1 MKRIIIFISL
11 VLIGT
16 STVLAQSPGVIIDPS
31 LTETAVKQN
40 TISGFISGSLVM
52 PKSVSGKIPV
62 VLIIGDAGAIDRD
75 GNNPKT
81 GLAANTYKIMA
92 NDLGKRGIASLRYDK
107 RLVGQSESSLK
118 ESQLKIDDYSDDAV
132 SLINM
137 LHDDP
142 RFSSII
148 LFGHGEGSIVG
159 MIASLE
165 EPIKGFISAEGA
177 GESAD
182 KLIAEQMKSKPKFV
196 ADEMQ
201 AILDS
206 LRKGKTTEKVDLALY
221 SIARPSLQ
229 TFLMSWCRCVPARG
243 IKTLKVPVLI
253 VQGTTDLSIKPV
265 NAEKLKKAKS
275 DASLLM
281 IKDMNHILRNA
292 PEDEEKNMATYAEP
306 DLPLKPEFVTG
317 ITAFIARLK

>member
-1 MKRIIIFISL
+1 MKRIIFFLSL
-11 VLIGT
+11 PLIAA
-16 STVLAQSPGVIIDPS
+16 SAAFAQSPGVSIDPS
-31 LTETAVKQN
+31 LNETAVKQS
-40 TISGFISGSLVM
+40 TISGFISGSLVT
-52 PKSVSGKIPV
+52 PKNAQGKVPV

-92 NDLGKRGIASLRYDK
+92 NDLGKQGIASLRYDK
-107 RLVGQSESSLK
+107 RLVGQSESSVK

-148 LFGHGEGSIVG
+148 LFGHGEGSLVG
-159 MIASLE
+159 MIASLD

-182 KLIAEQMKSKPKFV
+182 KILTEQMKSKPKFI
-196 ADEMQ
+196 ADEFQ

-206 LRKGKTTEKVDLALY
+206 LRKGKTTDKVDLALY
-221 SIARPSLQ
+221 NIARPSLQ

-243 IKTLKVPVLI
+243 IKTFKVPVLI
-253 VQGTTDLSIKPV
+253 IQGTTDLAIKPV

-275 DASLLM
+275 DAGLLM
-281 IKDMNHILRNA
+281 IKNMNHILRDA
-292 PEDEEKNMATYAEP
+292 PQDEEKNMATYTNP
-306 DLPLKPEFVTG
+306 DVPLKAEFVTG
-317 ITAFIARLK
+317 ITSFVNRLK